1 MGAMWLV
8 CVFKGEKI
16 MNAQRLTMTFA
27 GLFILASLGLG
38 HYMGQ
43 INITEVSWL
52 WFTTFV
58 GLNLTQSGI
67 TGFCP
72 LTRIFKAFG
81 AK

>member
-1 MGAMWLV
+1 MT
-8 CVFKGEKI
+8 
-16 MNAQRLTMTFA
+16 AQRLTMTIA

-38 HYMGQ
+38 HFMGQ
-43 INITEVSWL
+43 LDITKVSWL
-52 WFTTFV
+52 WFTVFV

-72 LTRIFKAFG
+72 LTKILKAFG

>member
-1 MGAMWLV
+1 MT
-8 CVFKGEKI
+8 
-16 MNAQRLTMTFA
+16 AQRLTMTIA
-27 GLFILASLGLG
+27 GLFILASLALG

-43 INITEVSWL
+43 IDVTKVSWL
-52 WFTTFV
+52 WFTVFV

-72 LTRIFKAFG
+72 LTKILKLLG